1 MPIPKRQYFDYS
13 GLKDYKLN
21 SQMRPTTSDMT
32 EKEFVM
38 NFLESKS
45 GTIMTSGISPA
56 EYIDKVLSKSEEE

>member
-13 GLKDYKLN
+13 DFSNRKCDLN
-21 SQMRPTTSDMT
+21 PVSCVRDMT

-38 NFLESKS
+38 NFLESES

-56 EYIDKVLSKSEEE
+56 DYIDKVLSESVEE